1 MGIVHRHDV
10 RRSRRKIK
18 VPQHLL
24 PPPGNPWSNEES
36 DEDPSYIPSSSHP
49 SSDDET
55 SLLSESD
62 GCPGAD
68 SDESGD
74 SSDSDESGESSES
87 NESSESSESR

>member
-62 GCPGAD
+62 ECPGAD
-68 SDESGD
+68 SDESGESSD
-74 SSDSDESGESSES
+74 SSDSNDSNDSGES
-87 NESSESSESR
+87 NESNE